1 MTTGTIE
8 TLQLNGESQVATFHL
23 ADGSRIVVSIS
34 ARDRTDWP
42 SGCPANI
49 GSSNMEVLDINE
61 ETLVIAGQRFDDP
74 ILVRNCPAEP
84 EQIALREDGL
94 MGGGGGAC
102 ANISKCL
109 YLARQPEVTA
119 MLTAPIVNAKPLPSS
134 IKGYELYSWY
144 DQASDSWRFT
154 LITGTNRLKAVE
166 ELIAEENQVTQ
177 SDWVK
182 ITAIGTEALKD
193 LLRRLP
199 PGTEL
204 FWLDR
209 ERLEGVGKLTANIT
223 LPEASVVENIENHCW
238 QLDIQLHMRE

>member
-1 MTTGTIE
+1 MSNKPSANKLKATVLLPILIAMILSACRLNRWLPLESGVYSPTSGAMTTGSIE
-8 TLQLNGESQVATFHL
+8 TLQLNSESQVATFHL
-23 ADGSRIVVSIS
+23 TDGSRIVVSIS

-109 YLARQPEVTA
+109 
-119 MLTAPIVNAKPLPSS
+119 
-134 IKGYELYSWY
+134 
-144 DQASDSWRFT
+144 
-154 LITGTNRLKAVE
+154 
-166 ELIAEENQVTQ
+166 
-177 SDWVK
+177 
-182 ITAIGTEALKD
+182 
-193 LLRRLP
+193 
-199 PGTEL
+199 
-204 FWLDR
+204 
-209 ERLEGVGKLTANIT
+209 
-223 LPEASVVENIENHCW
+223 
-238 QLDIQLHMRE
+238 